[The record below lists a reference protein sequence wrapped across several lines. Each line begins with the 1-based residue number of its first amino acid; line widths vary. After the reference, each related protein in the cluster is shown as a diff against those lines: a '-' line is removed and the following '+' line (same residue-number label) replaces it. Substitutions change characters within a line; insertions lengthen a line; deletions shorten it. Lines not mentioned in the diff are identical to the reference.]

1 MRWHIDASAVLMVA
15 GGGLDLAMVRAA
27 ILLLITGLVTGF
39 SEEANRPPTMEL
51 PNRRHP
57 ATPAHAIRSTC

>member
-27 ILLLITGLVTGF
+27 ILLLITGLVTYGLLGRGK
-39 SEEANRPPTMEL
+39 S
-51 PNRRHP
+51 P
-57 ATPAHAIRSTC
+57 ADIGAAE